1 MLRQVN
7 RDHAWAVVCDET
19 GAVVEI
25 LSDSKKFFGDGENF
39 PDIGAMAQDE
49 FQTSYNRFIDEI
61 LEQGHALRSELIL
74 LKNGQGFAFSLIG
87 IARHGRIFLLAV
99 QSPQQIFLIYDEFM
113 AMINEQ
119 ARELRDVQKKVAQS
133 TRKHLSAVDQ
143 ELLEDYMK
151 LNNELANMQR
161 ELSIKNQALQNQ
173 EKRFR
178 DLVTFNPDAQILL
191 NASNQVLFFNPAAEN
206 ILGLSTNESI
216 GAVLPLDLSQ
226 ENEFCFRSIQK
237 RICVEVRKTSITW
250 ENSPAT
256 LVSLRD
262 ITERKQMEQIKDD
275 VGRILQHDLITPL
288 NPIISFPQ
296 VLIEDP
302 NLTEEQKQY
311 LGMISKAGN
320 RMLGMIRLSLNLYK
334 MEQGAFVFTPIPV
347 DILDTFRDILADL
360 SERIRAKKVFIRIV
374 LEGFLALPQDS
385 FWVTAEP
392 TLCYSLFSNL
402 VLNAIEASP
411 ASGVV
416 SIFLD
421 QEEQAHIRIHN
432 AGVVPQNIRSKFF
445 EKYVTSGKAH
455 GTGLGTYSARLMATT
470 MGGNIQMETDEKS
483 GTTLTVRLASSSTA
497 VFNLESTITEQDA
510 AEISYCPGEA
520 ENQTI
525 SMEIRKGFELLARD
539 LELNSF
545 ESLTRAQEL
554 NVLFDDGSPTK
565 QAIANII
572 ESLVRF
578 DFEAAK
584 ATFRHI
590 SQSLGQPQEISH
602 AT

>member
-7 RDHAWAVVCDET
+7 RNHAWAVVCDET

-25 LSDSKKFFGDGENF
+25 LSDSKKFFGDGEIF
-39 PDIGAMAQDE
+39 PDIGAMTRDGLRTT
-49 FQTSYNRFIDEI
+49 FSKFIGEV
-61 LEQGHALRSELIL
+61 LEHGHSMRSELVL
-74 LKNGQGFAFSLIG
+74 LKDVQDFAFSLIG

-119 ARELRDVQKKVAQS
+119 ARELRDVQKKVTQS

-178 DLVTFNPDAQILL
+178 DLVTFNPDAQVLL
-191 NASNQVLFFNPAAEN
+191 SASNQILFFNPAAEN
-206 ILGLSTNESI
+206 LLGLSTNESI
-216 GAVLPLDLSQ
+216 GAVFPLTLGQ
-226 ENEFCFRSIQK
+226 ENEFCFRSKQEL
-237 RICVEVRKTSITW
+237 ICVEVRQTSITW
-250 ENSPAT
+250 ENSAAT

-296 VLIEDP
+296 LLIEDT

-311 LGMISKAGN
+311 LRMISKAGN
-320 RMLGMIRLSLNLYK
+320 RMLDMIRLSLTLYK
-334 MEQGAFVFTPIPV
+334 MEQDTFVFTPEPV
-347 DILDTFRDILADL
+347 DLLDTFRDILADL
-360 SERIRAKKVFIRIV
+360 SERVKSKKVFIRLV
-374 LEGFLALPQDS
+374 LKGLLALPQDS
-385 FWVTAEP
+385 FWVAAEP
-392 TLCYSLFSNL
+392 SLCYSLFSNL

-416 SIFLD
+416 SISLD
-421 QEEQAHIRIHN
+421 QDDQAHVRIHN
-432 AGVVPQNIRSKFF
+432 SGVVPHNIRSKFF

-455 GTGLGTYSARLMATT
+455 GTGLGTYSAKLITTT
-470 MGGNIQMETDEKS
+470 MGGNILMETDEES
-483 GTTLTVRLASSSTA
+483 GTTLTVSLAYPCSTNFNFESTA
-497 VFNLESTITEQDA
+497 VDQNQNEIPDCTEKG
-510 AEISYCPGEA
+510 EHPGSEMRTGV
-520 ENQTI
+520 E
-525 SMEIRKGFELLARD
+525 RLARN

-545 ESLTRAQEL
+545 ESLARAKEL
-554 NVLFDDGSPTK
+554 HSLFDDGSAEK
-565 QAIANII
+565 QAFANII

-584 ATFRHI
+584 ATLHHI
-590 SQSLGQPQEISH
+590 SQQLGLPQEITH

>member
-25 LSDSKKFFGDGENF
+25 LSDSKKFFGDGETF
-39 PDIGAMAQDE
+39 PDIGAMTQDE
-49 FQTSYNRFIDEI
+49 FRTSYSRFIDET
-61 LEQGHALRSELIL
+61 LKQGHSMRSELIL
-74 LKNGQGFAFSLIG
+74 LKKGQGFAFSLIG

-119 ARELRDVQKKVAQS
+119 ARELRDAQKKVTQS

-178 DLVTFNPDAQILL
+178 DLVTFNPDAQVLL
-191 NASNQVLFFNPAAEN
+191 SASNQILFFNPAAEN

-216 GAVLPLDLSQ
+216 GAVFPLDLSQ
-226 ENEFCFRSIQK
+226 ENEFCFRSIQE
-237 RICVEVRKTSITW
+237 RICVEVRQTSITW

-288 NPIISFPQ
+288 NPIISLPQ
-296 VLIEDP
+296 ILSEDP

-334 MEQGAFVFTPIPV
+334 MEQGTFVFSPEPV
-347 DILDTFRDILADL
+347 DLLDTFRDILADL
-360 SERIRAKKVFIRIV
+360 SERVRSKKVFIRV
-374 LEGFLALPQDS
+374 VFKGLLVLPQDS
-385 FWVTAEP
+385 FWVAAEP

-402 VLNAIEASP
+402 LLNAIEASP
-411 ASGVV
+411 VSGVV
-416 SIFLD
+416 SISLD
-421 QEEQAHIRIHN
+421 QDELAHVRIHN
-432 AGVVPQNIRSKFF
+432 SGVVPQNIRSKFF

-455 GTGLGTYSARLMATT
+455 GTGLGTYSAKLITTT
-470 MGGNIQMETDEKS
+470 MGGNILMETGQES
-483 GTTLTVRLASSSTA
+483 GTTLTVSLASPRSID
-497 VFNLESTITEQDA
+497 FNLRRTQEGAGAGDREV
-510 AEISYCPGEA
+510 G
-520 ENQTI
+520 
-525 SMEIRKGFELLARD
+525 KGGV
-539 LELNSF
+539 
-545 ESLTRAQEL
+545 Q
-554 NVLFDDGSPTK
+554 
-565 QAIANII
+565 
-572 ESLVRF
+572 
-578 DFEAAK
+578 
-584 ATFRHI
+584 
-590 SQSLGQPQEISH
+590 
-602 AT
+602 